1 MKRDLVIEIS
11 MENITLSIEEYERIK
26 ARLRKLEEL
35 EKIDFE
41 LVGQFKS
48 SLEDVKAGRIT
59 RVA

>member
-1 MKRDLVIEIS
+1 